1 MRLPNLRDAG
11 LTAWLVAAVLLGF
24 LVLPALIYVAGS
36 AALGRYEGA
45 SVGNLYRSVYQGLGH
60 GNLASWIVV
69 LGPAALILLAR
80 GLKPLWHMSK
90 SQAE

>member
-1 MRLPNLRDAG
+1 MRLPTLRGSGLPVLLAAGG
-11 LTAWLVAAVLLGF
+11 LTGF
-24 LVLPALIYVAGS
+24 LLMPALIYVVGS

-45 SVGNLYRSVYQGLGH
+45 SMGNLYRSVYQGLGH